1 MEWNGQEE
9 AGLLMIKA
17 QQFLAI
23 SIVMDQVIAEGRS
36 EASLFLWSEAQR
48 SLENSHVQT

>member
-1 MEWNGQEE
+1 VEWNGQEE

-17 QQFLAI
+17 QQSLAI

-36 EASLFLWSEAQR
+36 EASLSLWSEAQR